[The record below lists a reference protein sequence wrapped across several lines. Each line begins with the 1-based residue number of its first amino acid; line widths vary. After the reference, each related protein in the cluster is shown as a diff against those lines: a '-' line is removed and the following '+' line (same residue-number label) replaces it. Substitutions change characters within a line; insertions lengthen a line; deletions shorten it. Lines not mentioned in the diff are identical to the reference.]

1 MSTSKSVSL
10 TELAQTPRLRL
21 APKWGDSFGG
31 EAAEF
36 AAAFGLVADGWQ
48 RLVLDDWLARKG
60 ARWLCLTAGLSVPRQ
75 NGKNAIIEI
84 RELFGMV
91 LLGEKILHTAHEV
104 KTARKAFKRLKFFF
118 GEQVGDPGAKY
129 PELNALVV
137 ELRSTN
143 GQEAIFLSNG
153 GSIEFVARSK
163 GSGRGFT
170 VDVLVCDEAQHLSE
184 DELEA
189 LLPTTSAA
197 PLGNPQWIF
206 TGTPPGPKVAGSVFR
221 RIRREALA
229 KVKRECW
236 HEWSVSGPNADMAD
250 PKELH
255 SANPALGIRLQ
266 MAVVNGER
274 RNLSPEGYL
283 RERGGW
289 WEEGTVINAVISGTD
304 WSKCAAPDMAITGKP
319 VFALDVSP
327 MLTMSGIVAAGEC
340 GDGRIGVEV
349 TSDGNTLID
358 YREGTAWAVELLTSH
373 GAGVW
378 IAEGS
383 AAETLKAQ
391 LEGGGCSVYV
401 MKRGD
406 YAKACVNFAAGVAT
420 KRWAHRGQVELDR
433 AVTAGAKRVLGDEG
447 LWTWGR
453 VRSSADITL
462 LVAATVAAEA
472 SLSVSSVY
480 ETRGVLTL

>member
-1 MSTSKSVSL
+1 MSTSRPVSL

-21 APKWGDSFGG
+21 VPKWSDSFGL

-36 AAAFGLVADGWQ
+36 AAAFGLVADDWQ
-48 RLVLDDWLARKG
+48 RLILDDWLARK
-60 ARWLCLTAGLSVPRQ
+60 ASRWLCLTAGLSVPRQ
-75 NGKNAIIEI
+75 NGKNGVIEI

-104 KTARKAFKRLKFFF
+104 KTARKAFKRLKYFF
-118 GEQVGDPGAKY
+118 GEQRNDPGAKF

-137 ELRSTN
+137 DVRSTN

-153 GSIEFVARSK
+153 GSVEFIARSK

-206 TGTPPGPKVAGSVFR
+206 TGTPPGPKVAGEVFR

-255 SANPALGIRLQ
+255 AANPALGIRLQ

-289 WEEGTVINAVISGTD
+289 WDEGTAVDAVISGKAWAD
-304 WSKCAAPDMAITGKP
+304 CGGELAIAGQPTL
-319 VFALDVSP
+319 AIDVSP
-327 MLTMSGIVAAGEC
+327 MLTFTGIVAAGDV
-340 GDGRIGVEV
+340 GGGRIGVEV
-349 TSDGNTLID
+349 TSDGSTLID
-358 YREGTAWAVELLTSH
+358 YREGTQWAVELLGSQP
-373 GAGVW
+373 GAEVW
-378 IAEGS
+378 MAAGS
-383 AAETLKAQ
+383 AALTLKKS
-391 LEGGGCSVYV
+391 LEDRGVRVRV
-401 MKRGD
+401 MESAD
-406 YAKACVNFAAGVAT
+406 YAQACVSFAAAVAE
-420 KRWAHRGQVELDR
+420 KRVAHRGQVELDR
-433 AVTAGAKRVLGDEG
+433 SVTAGAKRAADEG
-447 LWTWGR
+447 LWKWGR
-453 VRSSADITL
+453 VKSSADITL
-462 LVAATVAAEA
+462 LVAATVAVEA
-472 SLSVSSVY
+472 SRVKPYSPMANIL
-480 ETRGVLTL
+480 

>member
-1 MSTSKSVSL
+1 LSTSRPVSL
-10 TELAQTPRLRL
+10 VELAQTPRLRL
-21 APKWGDSFGG
+21 VPRWGDSFGL

-91 LLGEKILHTAHEV
+91 LLGEKFLHTAHEV

-118 GEQVGDPGAKY
+118 GEQVNDPGCKF
-129 PELNALVV
+129 PELNALVT

-153 GSIEFVARSK
+153 GSVEFVARSK

-170 VDVLVCDEAQHLSE
+170 VDVLVCDEAQHLGE

-206 TGTPPGPKVAGSVFR
+206 AGTPPGPRVAGEVFR

-250 PKELH
+250 AKELH
-255 SANPALGIRLQ
+255 AANPALGIRLQ

-289 WEEGTVINAVISGTD
+289 WDEGHTVDAVISTKA
-304 WSKCAAPDMAITGKP
+304 WVSCSAEALTITGKP
-319 VFALDVSP
+319 TIALDVSP
-327 MLTMSGIVAAGEC
+327 MLTFAGIVAAGDV
-340 GDGRIGVEV
+340 GDGRTGVEV
-349 TSDGNTLID
+349 TSDGSTLID
-358 YREGTAWAVELLTSH
+358 FREGTEWAVELLTGHS
-373 GAGVW
+373 AEVW
-378 IAEGS
+378 IAAGS
-383 AAETLKAQ
+383 AAETLRKR
-391 LEGGGCSVYV
+391 LEDGGCTVHT
-401 MKRGD
+401 MGRPE
-406 YAKACVNFAAGVAT
+406 YAKACVNFAASVAT
-420 KRWAHRGQVELDR
+420 KRIAHRGQTELDN
-433 AVTAGAKRVLGDEG
+433 AVTVGAKRVAGDEG

-462 LVAATVAAEA
+462 LVAATVAVAASQAEA
-472 SLSVSSVY
+472 DY
-480 ETRGVLTL
+480 DVLDSIL